1 MTAVCLARVVGSHNT
16 PRNART
22 DRPKS
27 NRTTNYRNA
36 KSPNPVPNRMPANR
50 TDQDQPA
57 RRTVCVVGRKDAY
70 ELTAPKL
77 WRRVIRKDI
86 AHQPVAPPV
95 QHNRLGR
102 IDANLVPSAVYR
114 VEY

>member
-1 MTAVCLARVVGSHNT
+1 
-16 PRNART
+16 
-22 DRPKS
+22 
-27 NRTTNYRNA
+27 
-36 KSPNPVPNRMPANR
+36 MPASR

-57 RRTVCVVGRKDAY
+57 RRTVCDVGRTNAY
-70 ELTAPKL
+70 EPTAPKL

-86 AHQPVAPPV
+86 GHLLTALPAR
-95 QHNRLGR
+95 HNRHGR

>member
-1 MTAVCLARVVGSHNT
+1 MIVAYLVRVVGSHNT
-16 PRNART
+16 PQNART

-27 NRTTNYRNA
+27 TRTTNYRNA

-57 RRTVCVVGRKDAY
+57 RRTVCDVGRKDAY
-70 ELTAPKL
+70 EPTAPKL

-86 AHQPVAPPV
+86 ELVPTAPPV

>member
-1 MTAVCLARVVGSHNT
+1 MIVAYLVRVVGSHNT
-16 PRNART
+16 PQNAPT

-36 KSPNPVPNRMPANR
+36 KSPNRAPNRMPASR
-50 TDQDQPA
+50 TDQDRPA
-57 RRTVCVVGRKDAY
+57 RRTVCDVGRKDAY

-77 WRRVIRKDI
+77 LRRVIRKDI
-86 AHQPVAPPV
+86 GHLLTALPAR
-95 QHNRLGR
+95 HNRHNR
-102 IDANLVPSAVYR
+102 IDANRVLSAVYR

>member
-1 MTAVCLARVVGSHNT
+1 MRVVGSHNT

-27 NRTTNYRNA
+27 NRITNYHNA
-36 KSPNPVPNRMPANR
+36 KSPNRVPNRMPANR

-57 RRTVCVVGRKDAY
+57 RRTVCVSFRTNAY
-70 ELTAPKL
+70 EPTAPKL
-77 WRRVIRKDI
+77 WRRVIHKDI
-86 AHQPVAPPV
+86 ANLLTAPTV
-95 QHNRLGR
+95 QHNQRRR

>member
-1 MTAVCLARVVGSHNT
+1 MRVVGSHNT

-27 NRTTNYRNA
+27 NRITNYHNA
-36 KSPNPVPNRMPANR
+36 KSPNRVPNRMPVNR
-50 TDQDQPA
+50 TDQDQPT
-57 RRTVCVVGRKDAY
+57 RRTVCVSIRTTAY
-70 ELTAPKL
+70 EPTAPKL
-77 WRRVIRKDI
+77 WRRVIHKDI
-86 AHQPVAPPV
+86 ANLLTAQPVR
-95 QHNRLGR
+95 NNLCDR

>member
-1 MTAVCLARVVGSHNT
+1 MRVVGSHNT

-27 NRTTNYRNA
+27 NRIANYHNA

-50 TDQDQPA
+50 TDQDQPS
-57 RRTVCVVGRKDAY
+57 RRTVFVSIHTNAY

-77 WRRVIRKDI
+77 WRRVIHKDI
-86 AHQPVAPPV
+86 ANLLTVLPVRNN
-95 QHNRLGR
+95 QRDR

-114 VEY
+114 FEY